1 MAISRTPMSINDY
14 RYFRKRTDERLE
26 SIEAKIDL
34 LLEFKNIST
43 GKVIGISLVS
53 GALTSVVIAV
63 IGIYFGV
70 H

>member
-1 MAISRTPMSINDY
+1 MSTNDY

-53 GALTSVVIAV
+53 GGVISLV
-63 IGIYFGV
+63 IGLVGIYFGV

>member
-1 MAISRTPMSINDY
+1 MSINDY